1 LATSK
6 KLTRADLIKER
17 ARLEAERDRIDAEI
31 AAQAKAE
38 LQSLVDTFKEH
49 LAANDFAL
57 SDALALLGA
66 GKKLAGKRGAAKTKT
81 KAKATGDKPKSG
93 TTYRHPTTGE
103 EWTAPEQLRRVKKW
117 LQDLAAS
124 TGKKYEDFAV
134 KTK

>member
-6 KLTRADLIKER
+6 KLSRADLIKER

-38 LQSLVDTFKEH
+38 LQSLVDSFKEH

-57 SDALALLGA
+57 SDALALLG
-66 GKKLAGKRGAAKTKT
+66 KKSTGKRGAP
-81 KAKATGDKPKSG
+81 KAKSRISGDKPKSG
-93 TTYRHPTTGE
+93 VTYKHPNTGE
-103 EWTAPEQLRRVKKW
+103 EWTAPAQLRRAKKW
-117 LQDLAAS
+117 LQDLATT